1 MREGAVDGVISFEVV
16 GLVCALLG
24 AVLVTARSSRV
35 RAAGFASWVVGN
47 AAWALYA
54 ASAGAVLLQV
64 QFVAFLFLA
73 MLGLLNNVK

>member
-1 MREGAVDGVISFEVV
+1 MISFEVV

-35 RAAGFASWVVGN
+35 RAAGFGAWVIGN
-47 AAWALYA
+47 TAWALYA
-54 ASAGAVLLQV
+54 ASSAGSVLLQV

>member
-1 MREGAVDGVISFEVV
+1 VDGVISFEVV

-35 RAAGFASWVVGN
+35 RAAGFGAWVIGN

>member
-1 MREGAVDGVISFEVV
+1 VISFEVV

-35 RAAGFASWVVGN
+35 RAAGFGAWVIGN
-47 AAWALYA
+47 TAWALYA
-54 ASAGAVLLQV
+54 ASSAGSVLLQV

>member
-1 MREGAVDGVISFEVV
+1 VISFEVV

-24 AVLVTARSSRV
+24 AVLVVARSSRV
-35 RAAGFASWVVGN
+35 RAAGFASWVIGN